1 MAKDKKL
8 SIPAMAVQNLKARKF
23 RTAFMMFFVVLMSAT
38 VFFSTILMNNLKQ
51 GIENTTERMGAD
63 LIIVPKEGTEDIR
76 ESLFSGKPCTVL
88 FNRASEADV
97 KNQEEVV
104 RVTPQM
110 YIGTLSA
117 SCCDLPVQLIAF
129 DAETDFVVQPWI
141 AEQNSMELKTG
152 QVLVGNNI
160 EGEIGESIMFYDTYF
175 EIAGKLEKTGMG
187 YDSSVFMSFD
197 TLYQLKES
205 ETARNNLPV
214 DEMENMVSMLMVDV
228 MDGMEPADVAK
239 LRIAIGKIESGG
251 TKLYACTADDLMS
264 GIASQVKK
272 LSGYGNILTYIS
284 LVSTALALISIFV
297 ITINERKY
305 EFGILFALGAKKSQI
320 TNIILSEALIIS
332 SVGGIAGVVIAYY
345 LLVTFKNVIS
355 NNLDIPYLDVSMG
368 QAAPIAGICI
378 VIAIVT
384 GVIAAVCSAYRIG
397 KGEAYRLIRESE

>member
-1 MAKDKKL
+1 MTKDKKL
-8 SIPAMAVQNLKARKF
+8 SISAMAVQNLKARKF

-51 GIENTTERMGAD
+51 GIENTTARMGAD
-63 LIIVPKEGTEDIR
+63 LIVVPKEGTEDIR

-88 FNRASEADV
+88 FNSASEADV
-97 KNQEEVV
+97 ETLDEVV

-129 DAETDFVVQPWI
+129 NAETDFVVQPWI
-141 AEQNSMELKTG
+141 AEQNTVQLKTG

-160 EGEIGESIMFYDTYF
+160 AGEIGESIMFYETYF

-197 TLYQLKES
+197 TLYQLRQS
-205 ETARNNLPV
+205 EAAKNNLPV
-214 DEMENMVSMLMVDV
+214 DEMENMVSMLMVDLE
-228 MDGMEPADVAK
+228 DGMEPADVAQ

>member
-1 MAKDKKL
+1 MTKDKKL

-51 GIENTTERMGAD
+51 GIENTTARMGAD

-88 FNRASEADV
+88 FNRESEADV
-97 KNQEEVV
+97 EKFEEVI

-129 DAETDFVVQPWI
+129 DAETDFIVQPWI
-141 AEQNSMELKTG
+141 AEQNTVQLKTG

-160 EGEIGESIMFYDTYF
+160 DGEIGDSVMFYETYF

-197 TLYQLKES
+197 TLYQLRES
-205 ETARNNLPV
+205 EAAKKNLPV

-228 MDGMEPADVAK
+228 VDGMDPAAVAQ
-239 LRIAIGKIESGG
+239 LRIAIGKIESAG

-272 LSGYGNILTYIS
+272 LSNYGNVLTYIS
-284 LVSTALALISIFV
+284 LISTALALISIFV

-305 EFGILFALGAKKSQI
+305 EFGVLFALGAKKSQV
-320 TNIILSEALIIS
+320 TNIILSEALVIS
-332 SVGGIAGVVIAYY
+332 GIGGVAGVVIAYY
-345 LLVTFKNVIS
+345 ILVTFKNVIS
-355 NNLDIPYLDVSMG
+355 NNLDIPYLDVSIG

-378 VIAIVT
+378 VIAVVT
-384 GVIAAVCSAYRIG
+384 GIVAAVCSAYRIG